1 MKLNKNV
8 SIKIYLSL
16 EYGTFIELNTGFTI
30 NPQHWSKDSDR
41 PKQNNTEN
49 KLIFSNLKKLESF
62 LYHNLNKG
70 LGDTVLIDSFW
81 LEPQIKDCFERVEK
95 ADTGLLV
102 NHIQYIIDNANTRNV
117 RTNGAFKIGLSKS
130 TTKNYTLFKNI
141 ILEYQKTTK
150 KQILLLGITK
160 SFADKFTNRLVNI
173 KNYSTNYSGK

>member
-1 MKLNKNV
+1 
-8 SIKIYLSL
+8 
-16 EYGTFIELNTGFTI
+16 
-30 NPQHWSKDSDR
+30 
-41 PKQNNTEN
+41 
-49 KLIFSNLKKLESF
+49 
-62 LYHNLNKG
+62 
-70 LGDTVLIDSFW
+70 VLIDSFW